1 MFWGSHRVRVD
12 EKGRLAIPA
21 QFRRQLPE
29 GSFISIGQDGVLTI
43 YPPEQWDS
51 LASRL
56 QDPLLGPEQRALSRA
71 LFSQA
76 VACEFDA
83 QGRVSLSSEQRR
95 LAGIEPRSTVAV
107 IGNGARVEI
116 WAEERG
122 FERVNGVLFDL
133 GLSSDQLEDPSRG
146 FSFRLDGPLDMRMD
160 VAAPVSAARV
170 VNELPERELAALI
183 RRLGEERWAVRIAR
197 FIA

>member
-1 MFWGSHRVRVD
+1 MFWGTHRVRVD

-21 QFRRQLPE
+21 TFRRQLPD

-43 YPPEQWDS
+43 YPPDQWES
-51 LASRL
+51 LASGL

-71 LFSQA
+71 LFSKA

-83 QGRVSLSSEQRR
+83 QGRVGLSAEQRR

-116 WAEERG
+116 WAEARWDAYSDDAVV
-122 FERVNGVLFDL
+122 RFD
-133 GLSSDQLEDPSRG
+133 
-146 FSFRLDGPLDMRMD
+146 
-160 VAAPVSAARV
+160 
-170 VNELPERELAALI
+170 ELADRVIQGRA
-183 RRLGEERWAVRIAR
+183 GSAD
-197 FIA
+197 

>member
-21 QFRRQLPE
+21 QFRRQLPD

-43 YPPEQWDS
+43 YPPDQWES

-56 QDPLLGPEQRALSRA
+56 QDPLLGPDQRALSRA

-83 QGRVSLSSEQRR
+83 QGRVSLSAEQRR

-107 IGNGARVEI
+107 IDNGRNRPNLG
-116 WAEERG
+116 WAPANRRPTG
-122 FERVNGVLFDL
+122 GQCRD
-133 GLSSDQLEDPSRG
+133 RK
-146 FSFRLDGPLDMRMD
+146 GPD
-160 VAAPVSAARV
+160 
-170 VNELPERELAALI
+170 ET
-183 RRLGEERWAVRIAR
+183 
-197 FIA
+197 